1 MSKLAKKPIQIP
13 DKVKVVL
20 KDDIIKIKGPK
31 GELEQKLYPTIK
43 VLIDEPN
50 SNLKVDSL
58 ATRKNEKGIQGLFFS
73 LISNMVLGVTA
84 GYSKEMEI
92 IGLGYNAKVQGQK
105 LVLQIGFNQPVNVDI
120 PTGITVE
127 VTNPSNP
134 AKLIIKGIDKQL
146 LGQFAADVRKIR
158 PPEPYKGKGIKY
170 ADEIIKRK
178 AGKAVST

>member
-20 KDDIIKIKGPK
+20 KDDIIKVNGPK
-31 GELEQKLYPTIK
+31 GELEQKLYPTINI
-43 VLIDEPN
+43 VIDEPN
-50 SNLKVDSL
+50 SSLRVDSL
-58 ATRKNEKGIQGLFFS
+58 GTRKSEKGIQGLFFS
-73 LISNMVLGVTA
+73 LISNMIIGVTT
-84 GYSKEMEI
+84 GYSKNLEI

-105 LVLQIGFNQPVNVDI
+105 LILQIGFNQPVNIDI
-120 PTGITVE
+120 PKGITVE

-134 AKLIIKGIDKQL
+134 AKLEVKGVDKQL
-146 LGQFAADVRKIR
+146 LGQFAADIRKVR

-178 AGKAVST
+178 AGKAVTS

>member
-20 KDDIIKIKGPK
+20 KDDIIKVKGPK
-31 GELEQKLYPTIK
+31 GELEQKLYPSIK
-43 VLIDEPN
+43 IVFDEQN

-73 LISNMVLGVTA
+73 LISNMIFGVTT

-92 IGLGYNAKVQGQK
+92 IGLGYNAKVQGTK
-105 LVLQIGFNQPVNVDI
+105 LVLQIGFNQPVTMEIPKGLDVD
-120 PTGITVE
+120 

-134 AKLIIKGIDKQL
+134 AKLVVKGIDKQL
-146 LGQFAADVRKIR
+146 LGQFAANIRKIR

-170 ADEIIKRK
+170 ADEIIRRK
-178 AGKAVST
+178 AGKALST